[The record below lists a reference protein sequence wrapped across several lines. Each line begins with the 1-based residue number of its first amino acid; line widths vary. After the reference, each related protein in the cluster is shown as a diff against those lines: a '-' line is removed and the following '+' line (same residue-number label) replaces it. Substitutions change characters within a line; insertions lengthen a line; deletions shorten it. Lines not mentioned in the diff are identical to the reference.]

1 MRKGLTIDEGTALG
15 GNNLGPSKEPV
26 HAGLE
31 GPENGP
37 KQRRINNRLLSYG
50 PMRQPT
56 DSNMRAPTAHIW
68 DSPITHCCGCVGR
81 AFAGE
86 PFTAFALFQ
95 RDNYCTNPTLGAGA
109 LPSGDSLM
117 APNCAS

>member
-15 GNNLGPSKEPV
+15 EIILDQVRSLSTPV
-26 HAGLE
+26 WKGLKMGLSNAESTTDFELRAHETTNKFPTCERPPRTSGTPPLRAAAGVW
-31 GPENGP
+31 G
-37 KQRRINNRLLSYG
+37 
-50 PMRQPT
+50 
-56 DSNMRAPTAHIW
+56 
-68 DSPITHCCGCVGR
+68 

-95 RDNYCTNPTLGAGA
+95 RENYCTNPTLGAGA